1 MVMMVTFSIMV
12 MLFVVITVTMISV
25 EEMIYFSL
33 HVMEKAVVL
42 VLTTVRIVISIS
54 IMVVMT
60 VVVTMVFITMMFIVK
75 VFITMMLII
84 MVSSMEEMVNS
95 CFHPVQFVLHG
106 MSMMPTM
113 TLHNHNLS
121 FASALAVGHR
131 LRISWL
137 PHNSSAGGASDQVHL
152 VVCTLNMMFQFSAV
166 LLVGFLDVTVVLLHV
181 VLQHFRT

>member
-12 MLFVVITVTMISV
+12 MLFVVITVTMVSV

-33 HVMEKAVVL
+33 HVVEKAVVL

-54 IMVVMT
+54 IMVVMIVV
-60 VVVTMVFITMMFIVK
+60 VVVTMVFITMV
-75 VFITMMLII
+75 LII

-137 PHNSSAGGASDQVHL
+137 SHNSSAGGVSDQVHL

-166 LLVGFLDVTVVLLHV
+166 FRVGFLDVTVVLLQV